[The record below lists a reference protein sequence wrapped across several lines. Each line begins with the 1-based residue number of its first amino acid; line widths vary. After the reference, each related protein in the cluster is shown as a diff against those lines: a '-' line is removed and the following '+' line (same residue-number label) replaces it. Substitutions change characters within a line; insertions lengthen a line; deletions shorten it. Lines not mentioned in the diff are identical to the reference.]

1 MFFVEKINVDN
12 FRVRNYTEPF
22 ARVPML
28 EELQLLIVVGCC
40 WP

>member
-1 MFFVEKINVDN
+1 MFIISVL
-12 FRVRNYTEPF
+12 RNYTEPF